1 MRVAIDASNL
11 LDGGGIT
18 HLKAIL
24 KYWDLRTTESFI
36 VLCGSETAS
45 YLGFYCNIIVK
56 VIPELSANI
65 IKRNL
70 WLIFHSKKWCIE
82 NKVDILFNPG
92 GGYIGRFRPYVT
104 MCRNMLIFQA
114 EERKLY
120 GLSKTFFR
128 LKLLEFIHS
137 YSLKNS
143 DGIIFISDFANQFI
157 SDKIKNLP
165 VSEIINHGVSCQFQ
179 LPLKAQ
185 LPIGKYT
192 FENPFKLLYVS
203 IIDVYKHH
211 KEIAGAVA
219 LLRKDGFPVE
229 ITFVGG
235 NYPPAFKKLLRLLR
249 EIDPGREFISLAGKQ
264 PYNAL
269 VDFYKNCDG
278 FIFGSSCENMP
289 NILVE
294 AMRSGLPII
303 SSNRPPMPEF
313 LKDGGYY
320 FDPYDVNSIYDN
332 LKEYLLN
339 HDGREKKTA
348 LSQEYSLK
356 YSWQDCSAKTLN
368 FIEGRMANPIS

>member
-1 MRVAIDASNL
+1 MRLLIDASNL
-11 LDGGGIT
+11 LDGGGVT
-18 HLKAIL
+18 HLIELLKIWEHDNENEFFVICSSRTSQIL
-24 KYWDLRTTESFI
+24 KEFRYLKTT
-36 VLCGSETAS
+36 
-45 YLGFYCNIIVK
+45 
-56 VIPELSANI
+56 VIPEFNSNKLRRNIWLYKESA
-65 IKRNL
+65 
-70 WLIFHSKKWCIE
+70 KWCRNHNI
-82 NKVDILFNPG
+82 DILFNPG

-143 DGIIFISDFANQFI
+143 DGIIFISDFANKFI

-165 VSEIINHGVSCQFQ
+165 VSEIINHGVSFQFQ
-179 LPLKAQ
+179 LPLKTQ

-211 KEIAGAVA
+211 KEIAKAVA

-229 ITFVGG
+229 ISFVGG
-235 NYPPAFKKLLRLLR
+235 NYPPAFNNVLKLLS
-249 EIDPGREFISLAGKQ
+249 EIDPDGEFISLPGKQ
-264 PYNAL
+264 TYNDL

-313 LKDGGYY
+313 LKNGGYY
-320 FDPYDVNSIYDN
+320 FDPYDVKSIYDS
-332 LKEYLLN
+332 LKEYLLD
-339 HDGREKKTA
+339 HEKREHNA
-348 LSQEYSLK
+348 SLSQKYSLK
-356 YSWQDCSAKTLN
+356 YSWQDCAAQTLN
-368 FIEGRMANPIS
+368 FIEGRLANTIY